1 MVDQASPARRDDYL
15 CIYCGEPLAFGERGV
30 EAWRVGD
37 KFVCNEF
44 CADGISPGS
53 SNPKSRSGEDA
64 HHLSKW
70 IYPTD

>member
-1 MVDQASPARRDDYL
+1 MSDRSIPRLYAEHACV
-15 CIYCGEPLAFGERGV
+15 YCGEPLPFSQRGV

-53 SNPKSRSGEDA
+53 AKSKLNTGDA
-64 HHLSKW
+64 CRW